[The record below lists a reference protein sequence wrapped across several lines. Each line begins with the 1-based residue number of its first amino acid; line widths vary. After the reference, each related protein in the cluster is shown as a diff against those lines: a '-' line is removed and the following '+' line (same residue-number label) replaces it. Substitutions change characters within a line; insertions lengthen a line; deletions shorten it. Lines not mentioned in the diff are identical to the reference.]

1 MLTAYD
7 IDSRGIRMAAKSNWA
22 AFPHD
27 AKAYAYAGDALK
39 KAWPKLHAGD
49 CEPFPDAKR
58 AAALLKAAGK
68 AAPKLDADALAEA
81 LQDAW
86 RAFHRGDFKAAFDAG
101 EKLGPVGA
109 SVAVKAIG
117 IHATYLVDDEAE
129 QLKRY
134 EQASKIA
141 EAAIKALPDEA
152 NSHYR
157 HAFALGRYSQGL
169 SIAKALKM
177 GIAGKVRASLDA
189 TLDLEPK
196 HAEAHTALALYHAEI
211 INKIGAMIGGLTY
224 GAKAGE
230 AEKHIKEAV
239 KLTPASPIAHI
250 EHGNVLLLLDE
261 NRNED
266 AAATAYE
273 KAGKCK
279 PLDAMEALDA
289 AYAKSEI
296 E

>member
-1 MLTAYD
+1 
-7 IDSRGIRMAAKSNWA
+7 MAAKKSASGWA

-27 AKAYAYAGDALK
+27 ATPYQYAGDALK

-49 CEPFPDAKR
+49 CEPFPDAKH

-68 AAPKLDADALAEA
+68 AAPKLDADALASS

-86 RAFHRGDFKAAFDAG
+86 RAFHAGDFKAAFDAG
-101 EKLGPVGA
+101 EALGPIGA
-109 SVAVKAIG
+109 SVAVKALG

-134 EQASKIA
+134 EQAAKLA
-141 EAAIKALPDEA
+141 EAAVKALPDEA

-177 GIAGKVRASLDA
+177 GIAGKVRESLDA
-189 TLDLEPK
+189 TLELAPK

-224 GAKAGE
+224 GAKASE
-230 AEKHIKEAV
+230 ATAHIKEAV
-239 KLTPASPIAHI
+239 KLTPASPIAHV

-261 NRNED
+261 KRNED
-266 AAATAYE
+266 AAAEAYE
-273 KAGKCK
+273 KAAKCK

-289 AYAKSEI
+289 AYAAEQL

>member
-1 MLTAYD
+1 
-7 IDSRGIRMAAKSNWA
+7 MAAKKSASGWA
-22 AFPHD
+22 DFPHE
-27 AKAYAYAGDALK
+27 AKAFAYAGDALK

-68 AAPKLDADALAEA
+68 AAPKLDADALSSA

-86 RAFHRGDFKAAFDAG
+86 SAFHGGDFKGAFDAG
-101 EKLGPVGA
+101 QALGPIGA
-109 SVAVKAIG
+109 SVAVKALG

-134 EQASKIA
+134 EQAAQIA
-141 EAAIKALPDEA
+141 EAAVKALPDEV

-177 GIAGKVRASLDA
+177 GIATKVRASLDA
-189 TLDLEPK
+189 TLALAPK

-211 INKIGAMIGGLTY
+211 INKIGAMIGGITY
-224 GAKAGE
+224 GAKASE
-230 AEKHIKEAV
+230 ADKHIKEAL

-261 NRNED
+261 KRNED
-266 AAATAYE
+266 AAAAAYE
-273 KAGKCK
+273 KAAGCK
-279 PLDAMEALDA
+279 PLDAMEAVDA
-289 AYAKSEI
+289 AFAQEQL

>member
-1 MLTAYD
+1 
-7 IDSRGIRMAAKSNWA
+7 MAGKSPKWA

-39 KAWPKLHAGD
+39 KAWPALHAGD

-101 EKLGPVGA
+101 EKLGAVGA

-129 QLKRY
+129 RLKRY
-134 EQASKIA
+134 EQAAKLA
-141 EAAIKALPDEA
+141 EAAVKALPDEA

-157 HAFALGRYSQGL
+157 HAFALGRYSQGI

-177 GIAGKVRASLDA
+177 GIANKVRASLDA
-189 TLDLEPK
+189 ALELEPR

-224 GAKAGE
+224 GAKASE
-230 AEKHIKEAV
+230 AEKHIKEAL

-266 AAATAYE
+266 AAAAAYE
-273 KAGKCK
+273 KAAKCK

-289 AYAKSEI
+289 AYAKEQL

>member
-1 MLTAYD
+1 
-7 IDSRGIRMAAKSNWA
+7 MAAKSVWA

-27 AKAYAYAGDALK
+27 AKGYAYAGDALK

-81 LQDAW
+81 MQDAW
-86 RAFHRGDFKAAFDAG
+86 RAFHRGDFKAAHDAG
-101 EKLGPVGA
+101 VALGPIGA
-109 SVAVKAIG
+109 SVAVKALG
-117 IHATYLVDDEAE
+117 IHATYLVDDEGE
-129 QLKRY
+129 RLKRY
-134 EQASKIA
+134 EQAAALA
-141 EAAIKALPDEA
+141 ETAVKALPDEA
-152 NSHYR
+152 NCHYR

-177 GIAGKVRASLDA
+177 GIAGKVRAALET
-189 TLDLEPK
+189 TLELAPK

-224 GAKAGE
+224 GAKASE
-230 AEKHIKEAV
+230 AEKHIREAV
-239 KLTPASPIAHI
+239 KLTPTSPIAHV
-250 EHGNVLLLLDE
+250 EHGNILLLLDE
-261 NRNED
+261 ARNED
-266 AAATAYE
+266 AAAEAYE
-273 KAGKCK
+273 RAAKCK

-289 AYAKSEI
+289 AWAADQLA
-296 E
+296 

>member
-1 MLTAYD
+1 
-7 IDSRGIRMAAKSNWA
+7 MAAKKSASGWA

-49 CEPFPDAKR
+49 CEPFPDARR
-58 AAALLKAAGK
+58 AAALLKATGK
-68 AAPKLDADALAEA
+68 TAPKLDADALAAA

-101 EKLGPVGA
+101 EKLGAVGA

-129 QLKRY
+129 RLKRY
-134 EQASKIA
+134 EQAAKLA
-141 EAAIKALPDEA
+141 EAAVKALPDEA

-169 SIAKALKM
+169 SIAKALKL
-177 GIAGKVRASLDA
+177 GIAGKVRVSLDA
-189 TLDLEPK
+189 ALELEPK

-224 GAKAGE
+224 GAKASE
-230 AEKHIKEAV
+230 AEKHIKDAL
-239 KLTPASPIAHI
+239 KLTPASPIAHL
-250 EHGNVLLLLDE
+250 EYGNVLLLLDE

-266 AAATAYE
+266 AAAAAYE
-273 KAGKCK
+273 KAAKCK

-289 AYAKSEI
+289 AYAQEQL